1 MRARNPDL
9 AGLFRGKYPIKSRI
23 QRGHTMKKPELLAPA
38 GSMKMMEYAFAYGA
52 DAVYAGQ
59 PKYSLRVRNNSFKK
73 DDNLA
78 MGIEQAHAQGKKFFV
93 AANLFPHN
101 NKVRTFINEIK
112 PVIDMKPDG
121 LIMAD
126 PGLIMMVR
134 EAYPEIPVHLSVQ
147 MNTVN
152 FASVKFWQKWD

>member
-1 MRARNPDL
+1 M
-9 AGLFRGKYPIKSRI
+9 
-23 QRGHTMKKPELLAPA
+23 MKPELLAPA
-38 GSMKMMEYAFAYGA
+38 GSFKSMLHAFAYGA

-73 DDNLA
+73 EDA
-78 MGIEQAHAQGKKFFV
+78 MASGIAEAHRQGKKFYM

-101 NKVRTFINEIK
+101 PKVRSFIADMEPI
-112 PVIDMKPDG
+112 IDLKPDA

-134 EAYPEIPVHLSVQ
+134 E
-147 MNTVN
+147 
-152 FASVKFWQKWD
+152 

>member
-1 MRARNPDL
+1 MYAIRS
-9 AGLFRGKYPIKSRI
+9 YY
-23 QRGHTMKKPELLAPA
+23 
-38 GSMKMMEYAFAYGA
+38 EYAFAYGA

-101 NKVRTFINEIK
+101 NKVRTRITSYNVCYTK
-112 PVIDMKPDG
+112 
-121 LIMAD
+121 L
-126 PGLIMMVR
+126 LR
-134 EAYPEIPVHLSVQ
+134 
-147 MNTVN
+147 
-152 FASVKFWQKWD
+152 